1 MARDNTP
8 PKTIEVE
15 VRAGYIE
22 TRDGIKAKRGDTIT
36 IPADPA
42 KQSPSIRQALKSG
55 NLRTAKVTADIPAA
69 GFTEVTD
76 GTNVRQ
82 LDS

>member
-1 MARDNTP
+1 M
-8 PKTIEVE
+8 EVE

-36 IPADPA
+36 IPAESA

-55 NLRTAKVTADIPAA
+55 NLRAAKVTADLPAT
-69 GFTEVTD
+69 GSTEATD

-82 LDS
+82 LE